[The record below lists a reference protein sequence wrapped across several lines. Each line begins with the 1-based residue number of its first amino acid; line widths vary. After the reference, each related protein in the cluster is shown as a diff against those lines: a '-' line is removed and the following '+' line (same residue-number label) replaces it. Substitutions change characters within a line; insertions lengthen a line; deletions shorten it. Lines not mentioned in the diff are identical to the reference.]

1 MSKTVVPLAANYWTM
16 KRLNVKNKEDMPANV
31 MLIAVL
37 IMAVI
42 GVSYFLI
49 QDKKEE
55 NYTGNP
61 Q

>member
-1 MSKTVVPLAANYWTM
+1 MI
-16 KRLNVKNKEDMPANV
+16 RLNVKNKVVMPANV

-49 QDKKEE
+49 EDKKEE
-55 NYTGNP
+55 HYTGNR